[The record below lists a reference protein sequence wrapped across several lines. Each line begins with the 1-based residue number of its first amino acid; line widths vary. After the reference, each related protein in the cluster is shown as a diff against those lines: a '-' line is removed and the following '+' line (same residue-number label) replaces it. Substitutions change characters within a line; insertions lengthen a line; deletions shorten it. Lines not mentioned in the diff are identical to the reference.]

1 MSFHRDKAEASQGRL
16 NASIKPKEEQKV
28 CPLANKCGGCDYQ
41 GIPYE
46 QQLKKKE
53 QEVRKLMKGLGTV
66 SPIIGAENPYHYRNK
81 VHAVFARQKNGEIV
95 SGIYQ
100 EGTHKVVPVDRC
112 QIENEKAD
120 EIIVAIRK
128 LLKSFKIKVYDED
141 TDYGLLRHVMVRTGQ
156 ATGQIMVVLVV
167 RTPIFPSK
175 NNFVKALR
183 QLHPEIT
190 TIVLNVNE
198 RHTTMVLGDRNI
210 PIYGPGYIEDELCGC
225 RFRLS
230 PTSFY
235 QINPQ
240 QTERLYKTAMMLARL
255 NKRDRVIDAYCG
267 IGTIGMVAA
276 RTVREVIGIE
286 LNAEAVRDANANAKR
301 NKMDNIRF
309 VQGDA
314 GRFMEG
320 MADREE
326 SADVVFMDPP
336 RSGSSEAFLKS
347 LLILGPKKIVYISCN
362 PETQA
367 RDLKVLCRKD
377 YRVEA
382 IQPVDLFP
390 WTGHVETVVLLVKKC

>member
-1 MSFHRDKAEASQGRL
+1 MSA
-16 NASIKPKEEQKV
+16 QKHDLSV
-28 CPLANKCGGCDYQ
+28 CPLAKKCGGCDYQ
-41 GIPYE
+41 GVAYE
-46 QQLKKKE
+46 QQLKEKE
-53 QEVRKLMKGLGTV
+53 NAVKKLMKGYGPV
-66 SPIIGAENPYHYRNK
+66 SPIIGAADPYHYRNK
-81 VHAVFARQKNGEIV
+81 VHAVFSRQKNGEIV

-100 EGTHKVVPVDRC
+100 EGSHRVVPVDHC

-120 EIIVAIRK
+120 EIIVTIRR

-141 TDYGLLRHVMVRTGQ
+141 TDYGLLRHVLVRTGHVS
-156 ATGQIMVVLVV
+156 GQIMVVLVV
-167 RTPIFPSK
+167 RSPIFPSK

-183 QLHPEIT
+183 QKHPEIST
-190 TIVLNVNE
+190 VVLNVNE
-198 RHTTMVLGDRNI
+198 RKTNMVLGDRNI
-210 PIYGPGYIEDELCGC
+210 TIYGKGYIEDTLCGC
-225 RFRLS
+225 TFRIS

-235 QINPQ
+235 QINPV

-276 RTVREVIGIE
+276 KTVKEVIGIE
-286 LNAEAVRDANANAKR
+286 LNEEAVRDAKQNARR
-301 NKMDNIRF
+301 NQMDNIRF

-314 GRFMEG
+314 GMFMEG

-326 SADVVFMDPP
+326 LVDVVFMDPP

-347 LLILGPKKIVYISCN
+347 LLILLPKKIVYISCN

-377 YRVEA
+377 YKVEA
-382 IQPVDLFP
+382 IQPVDMFP
-390 WTGHVETVVLLVKKC
+390 FCGHVENIVLLSRRINEN